1 MKGVR
6 YLIDDDG
13 NKTHVVLDLN
23 VWQVAWQ
30 TLLGKIPKQS
40 RQPGGLKEAF
50 AEAGFITGSIG
61 DALLEP
67 MSEAELSEWYD
78 NPFVSDESSS

>member
-13 NKTHVVLDLN
+13 NKAHVVLDLS
-23 VWQVAWQ
+23 VWQ
-30 TLLGKIPKQS
+30 TLIGQAPKRP

-50 AEAGFITGSIG
+50 AEAGFTTGSIG
-61 DALLEP
+61 NSLLEP
-67 MSEAELSEWYD
+67 MSEAELSEWYI
-78 NPFVSDESSS
+78 